1 MFCKERSERI
11 RNTPWEMPG
20 DAMAGELCEDAGD
33 GWKLHFRGSL
43 SGLMLSLGGLQR
55 ERERQTDR
63 EGGRRARGI
72 GRIEECLT
80 GAAERATVL
89 RLWG

>member
-20 DAMAGELCEDAGD
+20 DAMAGEFCEDAGD

-43 SGLMLSLGGLQR
+43 SGLMLSR
-55 ERERQTDR
+55 WIACVAKERGRDRQTER
-63 EGGRRARGI
+63 EGGGPGESDGSRN
-72 GRIEECLT
+72 
-80 GAAERATVL
+80 V
-89 RLWG
+89 